1 MPAMKTTLFLRLT
14 VGFALIC
21 PAVGWHSAAAQTLET
36 VAGPLRALTDR
47 AIGRVAVLFKD
58 KPVMVYTFA
67 SNQWKPYV
75 KELWTLSGE
84 NVLLDAPSDHLHHHG
99 LMHAIAVNGTNFW
112 EEATDP
118 GVQKP
123 VAPPSVEAK
132 SGTDTVPSVVIRQP
146 VHWVARQNRALAD
159 TAPAA
164 LLEELRTVT
173 VTVDEANGEVAVRWQ
188 GAFTAGRGAPA
199 VNLTGSVYFG
209 LGLRFAHPFD
219 GTAIRLNSAGTP
231 YIAPSAGNEATVADW
246 TALTQTIA
254 GRDVTVAMFDQP
266 ANAGRSVFFSMLN
279 GFAYLSGTQELD
291 RVPIQ
296 YRQGEKFALDYLV
309 LARDQ
314 RLSAVELA
322 KRYAQWLK
330 AGR

>member
-1 MPAMKTTLFLRLT
+1 MNNSLFHRL
-14 VGFALIC
+14 
-21 PAVGWHSAAAQTLET
+21 AVGIALTSLLAGPRPARAQTLET

-47 AIGRVAVLFKD
+47 TAGRVTVVFKE
-58 KPVMVYTFA
+58 KPVMVYAFA
-67 SNQWKPYV
+67 TNQWKPYV
-75 KELWTLSGE
+75 KELRTLAGE
-84 NVLLDAPSDHLHHHG
+84 NVLLDAPPDHLHHHG
-99 LMHAIAVNGTNFW
+99 LMYAIAVNGTNFW

-132 SGTDTVPSVVIRQP
+132 AGTDAVPSVMIRQP
-146 VHWVARQNRALAD
+146 VHWIARPNRGLAD

-164 LLEELRTVT
+164 VLEEIRTLT
-173 VTVDEANGEVAVRWQ
+173 LTVDEANGEVAVRWQ

-199 VNLTGSVYFG
+199 VTLSGSVYFG
-209 LGLRFAHPFD
+209 LGLRFAHSFD
-219 GTAIRLNSAGTP
+219 GTAVRLNSSGTP
-231 YIAPSAGNEATVADW
+231 YTAPNGGNEATVADW
-246 TALTQTIA
+246 TAMTQTVA

-266 ANAGRSVFFSMLN
+266 SNAGRSVFFSMLN
-279 GFAYLSGTQELD
+279 GFAYISGTQELD
-291 RVPIQ
+291 KVPLQ

-314 RLSAVELA
+314 KLTAADLA